1 MNKRFKS
8 TNFKSFAKYFY
19 NSTSHFKFYSK
30 VNSQQCISNIKN
42 HFFAQNLLHL
52 SNTLFLNKIN
62 KVKLMLVG
70 SNNELVQD
78 EIITEIDE
86 IIENNQRNLLSLS
99 MLGDRK

>member
-19 NSTSHFKFYSK
+19 NSTSQFKFYSK